1 MLSIQSFKER
11 MKKNKLVIFLLFAVS
26 LILSAQQREVEFKEY
41 NPSVSK
47 IPAGVTVK
55 TVLDG
60 YIIAIGG
67 RENIEKVKE
76 KVSVIKG
83 SIQGMEIKITISQ
96 KAPNKLLQSLDAGGM
111 EQTTIFDGT
120 KGKQIAMGNE
130 VPLEGNDLLETKLE
144 ATLNLF
150 LDYKKHGITEELT
163 SVEKVNGKDAYK
175 VTLTL
180 PNENK
185 WIQFY
190 DVDSGLLVKQ
200 TSTKKAPQG
209 TFTAA
214 ITFDDYR
221 EVEGVKYPFKFSQ
234 TVGAQSMDMEVES
247 IEINSGLSDSLF
259 EVNES

>member
-1 MLSIQSFKER
+1 
-11 MKKNKLVIFLLFAVS
+11 MKKNKLIIFLVFAVS
-26 LILSAQQREVEFKEY
+26 LILSAQQGETEFKEY
-41 NPSVSK
+41 DPSVSK

-60 YIIAIGG
+60 YITAIGG
-67 RENIEKVKE
+67 RANIEKVKE

-83 SIQGMEIKITISQ
+83 SIQGMEMKITISQ
-96 KAPNKLLQSLDAGGM
+96 KAPNKLLQTLDAKGM

-120 KGKQIAMGNE
+120 KGKQITMGNE
-130 VPLEGNDLLETKLE
+130 VPLKGDDLLETKLQ

-163 SVEKVNGKDAYK
+163 GMEKVNEKDAYK

-180 PNENK
+180 PNDNK

-209 TFTAA
+209 TYTVA
-214 ITFDDYR
+214 ISFDNFR
-221 EVEGVKYPFKFSQ
+221 EVEGVKYPFKFNQ
-234 TVGAQSMDMEVES
+234 TIGPQSMDMEVES

-259 EVNES
+259 EVK